1 MTRPLRVAIFTDN
14 DFEKV
19 NGVTTALSAVLA
31 HPADDIAVRVYT
43 ASRLGADRPD
53 YLALESWGVGIPFYG
68 EMRIYWPRYR
78 ALVRHLQ
85 RDDVDVVHLTTPGP
99 LGLAAVAAAR
109 RLGRPLVGSF
119 HTDLARYTTLLSGRA
134 SLGAFMEWY
143 MRRLY
148 GHCQRVLV
156 PSEATRRLL
165 VEAGTPADRIASW
178 GRGVD
183 AETFSPSR
191 RSHEQRLA
199 WRADDRPVVLYVG
212 RVSEE
217 KGVRLLPGLHEAL
230 LRLGLDHR
238 LVVIGDG
245 PLRAELARRCPD
257 VLCTGALGRDELAC
271 AYASADVFVFPSTT
285 DTAGNVVL
293 EAQASGLPV
302 VVSDQGGP
310 REQMAPEISGLVV
323 SGGLDAWVASVAAL
337 LIDDRR
343 RRGMGQAARAL
354 AASRTWP
361 AMLAPLYATYR
372 AIAGG
377 RMEDVDP
384 ARSPALHVPSAIA
397 HDRVAAFEPTRRGA
411 A

>member
-53 YLALESWGVGIPFYG
+53 YLALASWGVGIPFYG
-68 EMRIYWPRYR
+68 EMQMYWPRYR
-78 ALVRHLQ
+78 TLVRQLE
-85 RDDVDVVHLTTPGP
+85 RDDVDLVHLTTPGP

-109 RLGRPLVGSF
+109 RLGRPLLGSF
-119 HTDLARYTTLLSGRA
+119 HTDLARYTTLLSGRPG
-134 SLGAFMEWY
+134 LGAFMRRY
-143 MRRLY
+143 MRWLY
-148 GHCQRVLV
+148 GQCARVLV
-156 PSEATRRLL
+156 PSASTRQLL
-165 VEAGTPADRIASW
+165 IDAGTAPGRIGLW

-183 AETFSPSR
+183 GDVFTPSR
-191 RSHEQRLA
+191 RSADQRLA
-199 WRADDRPVVLYVG
+199 WRADDRPVLLYVG

-217 KGVRLLPGLHEAL
+217 KGVRLLPLLHEAL

-257 VLCTGALGRDELAC
+257 VLCTGALGREALAD
-271 AYASADVFVFPSTT
+271 AYASAELFVFPSTT

-293 EAQASGLPV
+293 EAQASGVPV
-302 VVSDQGGP
+302 IVSDQGGP
-310 REQMAPEISGLVV
+310 REQMVPDRTGLVV
-323 SGGLDAWVASVAAL
+323 GDGLERWIGAVAGL
-337 LIDDRR
+337 LVDERR
-343 RRGMGQAARAL
+343 RRAMGRAARAF
-354 AASRTWP
+354 AETRTWP
-361 AMLAPLYATYR
+361 ATLAPLFSAYREIGWERAGASPPIAAWAAGRTTAVRPGDGATLDSSR
-372 AIAGG
+372 Q
-377 RMEDVDP
+377 
-384 ARSPALHVPSAIA
+384 
-397 HDRVAAFEPTRRGA
+397 GA